1 MCFHI
6 PQKTLEQE
14 LSAVRAHEADVAAR
28 AQQLELSFE
37 QRVHDDFERQISD
50 TVKRTCTDAL
60 ADKSSA
66 EARVMQAVAHA
77 RACEK
82 QA

>member
-1 MCFHI
+1 M
-6 PQKTLEQE
+6 
-14 LSAVRAHEADVAAR
+14 RAHEADVAAR

-37 QRVHDDFERQISD
+37 QRVHDDVEWQISE
-50 TVKRTCTDAL
+50 TVKRTCADAL

-66 EARVMQAVAHA
+66 EARMVQAVEHA